1 MVHCHWWDYSQARIS
16 NSSLHDND
24 VEADDNDVAA
34 FDARKN
40 GDPTSVA
47 SELLRHSS
55 NITLQPYDEI
65 RVVVSR

>member
-1 MVHCHWWDYSQARIS
+1 MHIS

-34 FDARKN
+34 VDAKN
-40 GDPTSVA
+40 GYPTSVA

-55 NITLQPYDEI
+55 NITL
-65 RVVVSR
+65 

>member
-1 MVHCHWWDYSQARIS
+1 MHIS

-34 FDARKN
+34 VDAKN

-55 NITLQPYDEI
+55 NITL
-65 RVVVSR
+65 

>member
-1 MVHCHWWDYSQARIS
+1 MHIS

-34 FDARKN
+34 VDAKN
-40 GDPTSVA
+40 GYPTSVA

-55 NITLQPYDEI
+55 NITLQRYDEI
-65 RVVVSR
+65 RAVVSR